1 MPELPERFICQQC
14 SCSELTRKDTE
25 CPECGLRFD
34 FGKQYDDVMNLVLTF
49 NNCVRQYQSCQ
60 RADPMDY
67 YLRLRDL
74 YTKLRSMVAHP
85 YKLLVFAE
93 QQFLKAMKQ
102 VYGNKIMA
110 RK

>member
-1 MPELPERFICQQC
+1 MPEHPERLICQKC
-14 SCSELTRKDTE
+14 AFSDLTRTDSK
-25 CPECGLRFD
+25 CPECGERFD
-34 FGKQYDDVMNLVLTF
+34 FDKQNDDVMNLVLAI
-49 NNCVRQYQSCQ
+49 NNCVRQYQCSQ

-67 YLRLRDL
+67 YLSLQSQ
-74 YTKLRSMVAHP
+74 YTKLRSMASHP

-93 QQFLKAMKQ
+93 QQYLKAMKQ